1 MVFHKSGPRS
11 FILESFAFG
20 AEAVFVGASTTAK
33 QVLNSVHNRLAKEQQ
48 RCTIH

>member
-33 QVLNSVHNRLAKEQQ
+33 QVLNSVHNRPAKEQQ